1 MLTTSDKLAVMNS
14 NKGSVLAFSGTYS
27 LKWHCHVE
35 TDDTHGTKLTI
46 KKAAS
51 TLDEAVDL
59 AYETYCRIIGKAP
72 ELLRGL
78 PAPTPADA
86 QEADHMVVTDDIPF

>member
-1 MLTTSDKLAVMNS
+1 MLTTSDKLEAMIS
-14 NKGSVLAFSGTYS
+14 NKGSVIVFSSTYS
-27 LKWHCHVE
+27 HKWNCHVE
-35 TDDTHGTKLTI
+35 TDDSHGTKLTI
-46 KKAAS
+46 KKDAS
-51 TLDEAVDL
+51 TFDEAVDL
-59 AYETYCRIIGKAP
+59 AYETYCRIIDKAP